1 MGCTDASL
9 WHCPSVPMAIAT
21 TKCSTSTSF
30 KLQPFFTKPLIFCCV
45 NGPSDSTAPSSSES
59 FTRLR
64 YNPLRQRRFDQS
76 LEISRRRW
84 VEADPPPQYQERFM
98 AVSYN
103 ILGDRNASKHG
114 DLYPNVPSIY
124 MKWHRRKRAICE
136 ELIGLNPHI
145 ICLQEVDKY
154 FDLWTIMEKAGYSG
168 SYKTCKAESK
178 RLLIA
183 NTHVLY
189 NPSRGDIK
197 LGQLRYLLSRA
208 HILSEKWGNIPVVLA
223 GDFNTTPQSG
233 IYEFLSSSK
242 LNVML
247 HDRRELSGQRS
258 CHPAQIFGV
267 KKEMGNPLVLTD
279 RLVNCCWTVEEVKIA
294 TGNAE
299 CQVVVHP
306 LKLISSYATVKGST
320 KTRDSDGEP
329 LATSYHSKFLGTV
342 DYLWYSDGIVPT
354 RVLDTLPI
362 DDLRKTGGLPCKN
375 FGSDHLALVSE
386 FAFIQNTKDS
396 MSDNTTD
403 STV

>member
-168 SYKTCKAESK
+168 SYKRRTGDQVDGCAMFWKADKFRLLEGESIEFKGYGLRDNVAQLSVFETCKAESK

-342 DYLWYSDGIVPT
+342 DYLCNDDSEKKIV
-354 RVLDTLPI
+354 
-362 DDLRKTGGLPCKN
+362 
-375 FGSDHLALVSE
+375 
-386 FAFIQNTKDS
+386 
-396 MSDNTTD
+396 
-403 STV
+403 